1 MEEAVEEAVEAAMEQ
16 EVEVQEVVEEEVEE
30 AEEVAV
36 EVAEVAVV
44 RGATFWLRARIAA
57 PTVASACA
65 SVCSPCYG

>member
-1 MEEAVEEAVEAAMEQ
+1 M
-16 EVEVQEVVEEEVEE
+16 
-30 AEEVAV
+30 EEVAV

>member
-16 EVEVQEVVEEEVEE
+16 EEEVQEVVEE

-36 EVAEVAVV
+36 EEAEAVVV
-44 RGATFWLRARIAA
+44 RGATFWLSARIAA